1 MRHDELKFNLQ
12 LFAEPGEDETEPEEP
27 EAQEDDAKAPDD
39 ESKEGEKKY
48 SDSDID
54 EIIGKKFAKW
64 QRDKE
69 KEISEAKKLA
79 DMNAQQKAEYERD
92 KIQAELESLRSEK
105 AVSDM
110 SKAARLMLTEKKIN
124 LEDDLLSMLVTTEAE
139 QTKENVESFITLFE
153 AEVEKAVSE
162 RMKNKTPARMGA
174 TKLTKEEILNIPD
187 ERERRK
193 VIAENLHLFN

>member
-193 VIAENLHLFN
+193 IIAENLHLFN